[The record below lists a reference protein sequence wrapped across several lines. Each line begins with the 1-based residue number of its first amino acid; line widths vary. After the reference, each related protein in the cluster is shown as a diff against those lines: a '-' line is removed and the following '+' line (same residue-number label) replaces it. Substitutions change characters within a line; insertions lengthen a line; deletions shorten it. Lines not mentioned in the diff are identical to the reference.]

1 MVKISIASIALVLA
15 ALISLPVLGQHAHGG
30 RSFAHGG
37 PRRAA
42 PPPPQQI
49 PPQMPA
55 RDVSFQRREANR
67 DARMTPEERKQ
78 LRQDVNDHGREIYG
92 DKGGQ
97 KLP

>member
-1 MVKISIASIALVLA
+1 MKISIASIALVLA
-15 ALISLPVLGQHAHGG
+15 ALISLPALGQHARGE

-49 PPQMPA
+49 PAQMPA

-92 DKGGQ
+92 DKAGQ
-97 KLP
+97 KRP

>member
-1 MVKISIASIALVLA
+1 MKLSIASIALVLA
-15 ALISLPVLGQHAHGG
+15 ALISLPALGQHAHGG
-30 RSFAHGG
+30 RFAHGG

-49 PPQMPA
+49 PAPMPA
-55 RDVSFQRREANR
+55 RDVGFGRREANR

-92 DKGGQ
+92 DRAGQ
-97 KLP
+97 NRP